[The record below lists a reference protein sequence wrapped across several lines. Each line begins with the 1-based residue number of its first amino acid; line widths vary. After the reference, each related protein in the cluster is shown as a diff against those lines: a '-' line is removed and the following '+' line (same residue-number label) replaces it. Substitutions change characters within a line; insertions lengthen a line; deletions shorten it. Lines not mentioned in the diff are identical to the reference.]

1 MSLRKSLLNIFLHV
15 IAKSTFLTY
24 TTLILIRKNKMAL
37 ILKSKSIYYND
48 VNLVA
53 QPCKV
58 KSRKDIPVELNRIIV
73 SPMEAIVGKEFALK
87 ANQLGLT
94 VCLHRFC
101 SIEEQVEIYN
111 SLPNKNNLFV
121 SIGLNDWDRV
131 DALAEAGADS
141 WLIDTANGYMAVEI
155 RTCVEKLTERALVK
169 NLMMGNVHSER
180 GFQMLSQIAYDKSFP
195 KFIRVG
201 IAGGSPCA
209 TNDSTGYNRG
219 PITEIMEID
228 ESNPW
233 DPTSD
238 QIFISR
244 KPFIIA
250 DGGIKN
256 SGYAAKA
263 FGAGADYVMM
273 GGYFAK
279 AFEAETHQRGDGTYW
294 GGASHKQQILSTG
307 KVYRHSEGKEVPI
320 SDELRPLEA
329 LVDELWGG
337 ISSAVSYSGYETL
350 SGFISNGVFEL
361 KQNSLPPRRG

>member
-1 MSLRKSLLNIFLHV
+1 
-15 IAKSTFLTY
+15 
-24 TTLILIRKNKMAL
+24 MAE
-37 ILKSKSIYYND
+37 ILKTKSIYYND

-73 SPMEAIVGKEFALK
+73 SPMEAIVGKTFALK
-87 ANQLGLT
+87 ANELGLT

-101 SIEEQVEIYN
+101 SIEEQVELYN
-111 SLPNKNNLFV
+111 SLPYKYNVFV

-131 DALAEAGADS
+131 KALKDAGADK
-141 WLIDTANGYMAVEI
+141 WLIDMANGYMHKEI
-155 RTCVEKLTERALVK
+155 SECVNKLAEQAPIYD
-169 NLMMGNVHSER
+169 LMMGNVHTAE
-180 GFQMLSQIAYDKSFP
+180 GFQLLSGIKPDVKMEKY
-195 KFIRVG
+195 IRVG

-219 PITEIMEID
+219 PITEIMEIEECTYD
-228 ESNPW
+228 SG
-233 DPTSD
+233 
-238 QIFISR
+238 
-244 KPFIIA
+244 PFIIA

-273 GGYFAK
+273 GGYFSK
-279 AFEAETHQRGDGTYW
+279 AFEAETHVRGDGHYW

-307 KVYRHSEGKEVPI
+307 KVYRHSEGKEIPI
-320 SDELRPLEA
+320 LDELSPLET

-337 ISSAVSYSGYETL
+337 ISSAVSYSGCDTL
-350 SGFISNGVFEL
+350 ENFIGNGVFEL
-361 KQNSLPPRRG
+361 KQNSLPPKR

>member
-1 MSLRKSLLNIFLHV
+1 
-15 IAKSTFLTY
+15 
-24 TTLILIRKNKMAL
+24 MAQ

-58 KSRKDIPVELNRIIV
+58 KSRKDIPIELNRIIV
-73 SPMEAIVGKEFALK
+73 SPMEAIVGKTFASK

-94 VCLHRFC
+94 LCLHRFC
-101 SIEEQVEIYN
+101 SIEEQINLYDT
-111 SLPNKNNLFV
+111 LTNKKNVFV
-121 SIGLNDWDRV
+121 SIGLNDWERV
-131 DALAEAGADS
+131 EALAEMGATS
-141 WLIDTANGYMAVEI
+141 WLIDMANGYMTKEI
-155 RTCVEKLTERALVK
+155 NECVSKLSDLTRID

-180 GFQMLSQIAYDKSFP
+180 GFQMLANVALDKSFS
-195 KFIRVG
+195 KYVRVG

-228 ESNPW
+228 NSNPW
-233 DPTSD
+233 DPISD
-238 QIFISR
+238 KLYPNR

-320 SDELRPLEA
+320 SDELKPLEA

-350 SGFISNGVFEL
+350 SGFIGNGVFEI
-361 KQNSLPPRRG
+361 KQNSLPPRRS

>member
-1 MSLRKSLLNIFLHV
+1 M
-15 IAKSTFLTY
+15 AK
-24 TTLILIRKNKMAL
+24 

-48 VNLVA
+48 VNLIA

-58 KSRKDIPVELNRIIV
+58 RSRRDIPVELNRIIV
-73 SPMEAIVGKEFALK
+73 SPMEAIVGKTFALK
-87 ANQLGLT
+87 ANELGLT

-101 SIEEQVEIYN
+101 SISEQVELYN
-111 SLPNKNNLFV
+111 SLPNKDNVFV

-131 DALAEAGADS
+131 DALAEIGATS
-141 WLIDTANGYMAVEI
+141 WLIDMANGYMTKEI
-155 RTCVEKLTERALVK
+155 DECVINLSERARIQH
-169 NLMMGNVHSER
+169 LMMGNVHSEY
-180 GFQMLSQIAYDKSFP
+180 GFQLLANVACGKSF
-195 KFIRVG
+195 KRFVRVG

-228 ESNPW
+228 EHNPW
-233 DPTSD
+233 DSTSD
-238 QIFISR
+238 AIYMR
-244 KPFIIA
+244 DKPFIIA

-256 SGYAAKA
+256 AGYAAKA

-273 GGYFAK
+273 GGYFAR
-279 AFEAETHQRGDGTYW
+279 AFEAETHVRGDGHYW

-320 SDELRPLEA
+320 LDELRPLET

-337 ISSAVSYSGYETL
+337 ISSAVSYSGCKTL
-350 SGFISNGVFEL
+350 GEFIGNGVFEL
-361 KQNSLPPRRG
+361 KENSLPPKR

>member
-1 MSLRKSLLNIFLHV
+1 
-15 IAKSTFLTY
+15 
-24 TTLILIRKNKMAL
+24 MAQ
-37 ILKSKSIYYND
+37 ILKTKSIYYND
-48 VNLVA
+48 VNLIA

-73 SPMEAIVGKEFALK
+73 SPMEAILGKTFALK

-94 VCLHRFC
+94 ICLHRFC
-101 SIEEQVEIYN
+101 SVKEQVELFN
-111 SLPNKNNLFV
+111 SLPNQENVFV

-131 DALAEAGADS
+131 EQLAEIGATN
-141 WLIDTANGYMAVEI
+141 WLIDMANGYMAKQIEE
-155 RTCVEKLTERALVK
+155 CVSKLSERACITK
-169 NLMMGNVHSER
+169 LMVGNVHSEY
-180 GFQMLSQIAYDKSFP
+180 GFQMLANIHLDKTFT
-195 KFIRVG
+195 KFVRVG

-219 PITEIMEID
+219 PITEIMEI
-228 ESNPW
+228 EQSNPW

-238 QIFISR
+238 VIFVKR
-244 KPFIIA
+244 KPYIVA

-279 AFEAETHQRGDGTYW
+279 AFEAETHVRGDGHYW

-307 KVYRHSEGKEVPI
+307 KVYRHSEGKEVAI
-320 SDELRPLEA
+320 LDELAPLET

-337 ISSAVSYSGYETL
+337 ISSAVSYSGYDTL
-350 SGFISNGVFEL
+350 TNFIGNGVFEI
-361 KQNSLPPRRG
+361 KQNSLPPRR

>member
-1 MSLRKSLLNIFLHV
+1 
-15 IAKSTFLTY
+15 
-24 TTLILIRKNKMAL
+24 MAQ
-37 ILKSKSIYYND
+37 ILKTKSIYYND

-73 SPMEAIVGKEFALK
+73 SPMEAIVGKSFALK

-101 SIEEQVEIYN
+101 SIEEQVELYN
-111 SLPNKNNLFV
+111 SLPYKANVFV

-131 DALAEAGADS
+131 KALKDAGADK
-141 WLIDTANGYMAVEI
+141 WLIDMANGYMHKEI
-155 RTCVEKLTERALVK
+155 DECVNKLAEQAPIYD
-169 NLMMGNVHSER
+169 LMLGNVHTAL
-180 GFQMLSQIAYDKSFP
+180 GFQLLSRIKPNWKHDKY
-195 KFIRVG
+195 IRVG

-219 PITEIMEID
+219 PITELIEID
-228 ESNPW
+228 ECTPW

-238 QIFISR
+238 EVFLKR

-256 SGYAAKA
+256 AGYASKA

-273 GGYFAK
+273 GGYFAL
-279 AFEAETHQRGDGTYW
+279 ALEAETHVRGDGHYW

-307 KVYRHSEGKEVPI
+307 KAYRHSEGKEVPI
-320 SDELRPLEA
+320 LDELRPLES

-361 KQNSLPPRRG
+361 KQNSLPPRR

>member
-1 MSLRKSLLNIFLHV
+1 
-15 IAKSTFLTY
+15 
-24 TTLILIRKNKMAL
+24 MAE

-73 SPMEAIVGKEFALK
+73 SPMEAIVGKEFAVK

-101 SIEEQVEIYN
+101 SIEEQVELYN
-111 SLPNKNNLFV
+111 SLPCPRTAFS

-131 DALAEAGADS
+131 RELSKAGVTA
-141 WLIDTANGYMAVEI
+141 WLIDMANGYMHNEI
-155 RTCVEKLTERALVK
+155 KECVERLSNEA
-169 NLMMGNVHSER
+169 NIEHLMMGNVHSER
-180 GFQMLSQIAYDKSFP
+180 GFELLSGISSNKSY
-195 KFIRVG
+195 KEYIRVG

-219 PITEIMEID
+219 PITEIMEI
-228 ESNPW
+228 EQYNLW
-233 DPTSD
+233 DSTSD
-238 QIFISR
+238 AIYMKN

-256 SGYAAKA
+256 AGYASKA

-273 GGYFAK
+273 GGYFAR
-279 AFEAETHQRGDGTYW
+279 AFEAETHVRGDGHYW

-320 SDELRPLEA
+320 LDELRPLEA

-337 ISSAVSYSGYETL
+337 ISSAVSYSGYDTL
-350 SGFISNGVFEL
+350 SKFIGNGVFEI
-361 KQNSLPPRRG
+361 KQNSLPPKR

>member
-1 MSLRKSLLNIFLHV
+1 M
-15 IAKSTFLTY
+15 AK
-24 TTLILIRKNKMAL
+24 

-48 VNLVA
+48 VNLIA

-58 KSRKDIPVELNRIIV
+58 RSRRDIPVELNRIIV
-73 SPMEAIVGKEFALK
+73 SPMEAIVGKTFALK
-87 ANQLGLT
+87 ANELGLT

-101 SIEEQVEIYN
+101 SIAEQVELYN
-111 SLPNKNNLFV
+111 SLPNKDNVFV

-131 DALAEAGADS
+131 DALAEIGATS
-141 WLIDTANGYMAVEI
+141 WLIDMANGYMAKEI
-155 RTCVEKLTERALVK
+155 DECVINLSERARIQH
-169 NLMMGNVHSER
+169 LMMGNVHSEY
-180 GFQMLSQIAYDKSFP
+180 GFQLLANVACGKSF
-195 KFIRVG
+195 KRLVRVG

-228 ESNPW
+228 EHNPW
-233 DPTSD
+233 DSTSD
-238 QIFISR
+238 AIFMR
-244 KPFIIA
+244 DKPSIIA

-256 SGYAAKA
+256 AGYAAKA

-273 GGYFAK
+273 GGYFAR
-279 AFEAETHQRGDGTYW
+279 AFEAETHLRGDGHYW

-320 SDELRPLEA
+320 LDELRPLET

-337 ISSAVSYSGYETL
+337 ISSAVSYSGCKTL
-350 SGFISNGVFEL
+350 SEFIGNGVFEL
-361 KQNSLPPRRG
+361 KENSLPPKR

>member
-1 MSLRKSLLNIFLHV
+1 
-15 IAKSTFLTY
+15 
-24 TTLILIRKNKMAL
+24 MAQ

-58 KSRKDIPVELNRIIV
+58 KSRKDIPVELNKIIV
-73 SPMEAIVGKEFALK
+73 SPMEAIVGKTFASK

-94 VCLHRFC
+94 LCLHRFC
-101 SIEEQVEIYN
+101 SIEEQINLYDT
-111 SLPNKNNLFV
+111 LTNKKNVFV
-121 SIGLNDWDRV
+121 SIGLNDWERV
-131 DALAEAGADS
+131 EALAEMGATS
-141 WLIDTANGYMAVEI
+141 WLIDMANGYMTKEI
-155 RTCVEKLTERALVK
+155 NECVSKLSDLTRID

-180 GFQMLSQIAYDKSFP
+180 GFQMLANVALDKSFS
-195 KFIRVG
+195 KYVRVG

-228 ESNPW
+228 NSNPW
-233 DPTSD
+233 DPISD
-238 QIFISR
+238 KLYPNR

-320 SDELRPLEA
+320 SDELKPLEA

-350 SGFISNGVFEL
+350 SGFIGNGVFEI
-361 KQNSLPPRRG
+361 KQNSLPPRRS

>member
-1 MSLRKSLLNIFLHV
+1 
-15 IAKSTFLTY
+15 
-24 TTLILIRKNKMAL
+24 MAQ
-37 ILKSKSIYYND
+37 ILKTKSIYYND

-73 SPMEAIVGKEFALK
+73 SPMEAIVGKTFAIK
-87 ANQLGLT
+87 ANELGLT

-101 SIEEQVEIYN
+101 SIEEQVELYN
-111 SLPNKNNLFV
+111 SLPYKYNVFV

-131 DALAEAGADS
+131 KALKDAGADK
-141 WLIDTANGYMAVEI
+141 WLIDMANGYMHKEI
-155 RTCVEKLTERALVK
+155 TECVNKLAEQAPIYD
-169 NLMMGNVHSER
+169 LMLGNIHTAQ
-180 GFQMLSQIAYDKSFP
+180 GFQILTGIKSDL
-195 KFIRVG
+195 KMEKYIRVG

-219 PITEIMEID
+219 PITELMEID

-238 QIFISR
+238 QIFLNR

-256 SGYAAKA
+256 AGYASKA

-307 KVYRHSEGKEVPI
+307 KAYRHSEGKEVPI
-320 SDELRPLEA
+320 LDELRPLES

-361 KQNSLPPRRG
+361 KQNSLPPRR

>member
-1 MSLRKSLLNIFLHV
+1 
-15 IAKSTFLTY
+15 
-24 TTLILIRKNKMAL
+24 MAQ

-73 SPMEAIVGKEFALK
+73 SPMEAIVGKTFALK
-87 ANQLGLT
+87 ANELGLT
-94 VCLHRFC
+94 LCLHRFC
-101 SIEEQVEIYN
+101 SIEEQIELYN
-111 SLPNKNNLFV
+111 SLPNKKNVFV

-131 DALAEAGADS
+131 EALAEMGATS
-141 WLIDTANGYMAVEI
+141 WLIDMANGYMATEI
-155 RTCVEKLTERALVK
+155 RSCVEKLSEQASIED
-169 NLMMGNVHSER
+169 LMMGNVHSEY
-180 GFQMLSQIAYDKSFP
+180 GFQMLSQIVPEKSFA
-195 KFIRVG
+195 KYVRVG

-219 PITEIMEID
+219 PITEIMEIE

-238 QIFISR
+238 QLFFNR
-244 KPFIIA
+244 KPYIIA

-320 SDELRPLEA
+320 SDELRPLEV

-350 SGFISNGVFEL
+350 SGFIGNGVFEI
-361 KQNSLPPRRG
+361 KQNSLPPRRS

>member
-1 MSLRKSLLNIFLHV
+1 
-15 IAKSTFLTY
+15 
-24 TTLILIRKNKMAL
+24 MAE
-37 ILKSKSIYYND
+37 ILKTKSIYYND

-58 KSRKDIPVELNRIIV
+58 KSRKDIPVELYRIIV
-73 SPMEAIVGKEFALK
+73 SPMEAIVGKTFALK
-87 ANQLGLT
+87 ANELGLT

-101 SIEEQVEIYN
+101 SIEQQVELFN
-111 SLPNKNNLFV
+111 SLPNKRNVFV

-131 DALAEAGADS
+131 DALAEAGATS
-141 WLIDTANGYMAVEI
+141 WLIDMANGYMAREI
-155 RTCVEKLTERALVK
+155 NDCVIKLSERASIHD
-169 NLMMGNVHSER
+169 LMMGNVHSER
-180 GFQMLSQIAYDKSFP
+180 GFQMLSAITTNSPFMRY
-195 KFIRVG
+195 IRVG

-228 ESNPW
+228 QSNPW
-233 DPTSD
+233 EPFLDH
-238 QIFISR
+238 R
-244 KPFIIA
+244 LKPFIIA

-279 AFEAETHQRGDGTYW
+279 ALEAETHQRGDGTYW
-294 GGASHKQQILSTG
+294 GGASHKQQMLSTG

-320 SDELRPLEA
+320 LDELRPLED
-329 LVDELWGG
+329 LVSELWGG
-337 ISSAVSYSGYETL
+337 ISSAVSYSGCSTL
-350 SGFISNGVFEL
+350 KDFIGNGVFEI

>member
-1 MSLRKSLLNIFLHV
+1 
-15 IAKSTFLTY
+15 
-24 TTLILIRKNKMAL
+24 MAR
-37 ILKSKSIYYND
+37 ILKTKSIYYND

-73 SPMEAIVGKEFALK
+73 SPMEAIIGKTFAMK
-87 ANQLGLT
+87 ANELGLT
-94 VCLHRFC
+94 LCLHRFC
-101 SIEEQVEIYN
+101 SIDEQVELYN
-111 SLPNKNNLFV
+111 SLPNKKNVFV
-121 SIGLNDWDRV
+121 SIGLNDWKRV
-131 DALAEAGADS
+131 EAFAELGADS
-141 WLIDTANGYMAVEI
+141 WLIDMANGYMNKEI
-155 RTCVEKLTERALVK
+155 QDCVSELSNQAFISK
-169 NLMMGNVHSER
+169 LMMGNVHSER
-180 GFQMLSQIAYDKSFP
+180 GFQMLAQIVPEKSFP
-195 KFIRVG
+195 RYIRVG

-238 QIFISR
+238 QVFLNR

-256 SGYAAKA
+256 AGYAAKA

-273 GGYFAK
+273 GGYFAR
-279 AFEAETHQRGDGTYW
+279 AFEAETHVIGDGYYW

-307 KVYRHSEGKEVPI
+307 KAYRHSEGKEVPI
-320 SDELRPLEA
+320 LDELSSLQT

-337 ISSAVSYSGYETL
+337 ISSAVSYGGYDTL
-350 SGFISNGVFEL
+350 TNFIGNGVFEI

>member
-1 MSLRKSLLNIFLHV
+1 
-15 IAKSTFLTY
+15 
-24 TTLILIRKNKMAL
+24 MAQ
-37 ILKSKSIYYND
+37 ILKTKSIYYND

-58 KSRKDIPVELNRIIV
+58 KSRKDIPVELNRVIV
-73 SPMEAIVGKEFALK
+73 SPMEAIVGKTFALK

-101 SIEEQVEIYN
+101 SIEEQVALFKK
-111 SLPNKNNLFV
+111 LPTKQNVVV

-131 DALAEAGADS
+131 KALAEFGADK
-141 WLIDTANGYMAVEI
+141 WLIDMANGYMHNEI
-155 RTCVEKLTERALVK
+155 QECVDKLSDVAPVYD
-169 NLMMGNVHSER
+169 LMLGNVHTER
-180 GFQMLSQIAYDKSFP
+180 GFQLLSNIKSKHKHDKY
-195 KFIRVG
+195 IRIG

-219 PITEIMEID
+219 PISEIMEID
-228 ESNPW
+228 QSSFL
-233 DPTSD
+233 DPIHYS
-238 QIFISR
+238 SSEN
-244 KPFIIA
+244 KPYIIA

-279 AFEAETHQRGDGTYW
+279 AFEAETHVRGDGYYW

-307 KVYRHSEGKEVPI
+307 KAYRHSEGKEVPI
-320 SDELRPLEA
+320 IDELSPLET
-329 LVDELWGG
+329 LVSELWGG
-337 ISSAVSYSGYETL
+337 ISSAVSYGGCSNLTE
-350 SGFISNGVFEL
+350 FIGNGVFEL
-361 KQNSLPPRRG
+361 KHNSLPPRRG

>member
-1 MSLRKSLLNIFLHV
+1 
-15 IAKSTFLTY
+15 
-24 TTLILIRKNKMAL
+24 MAQ

-48 VNLVA
+48 VNLIA

-94 VCLHRFC
+94 LCLHRFC
-101 SIEEQVEIYN
+101 SVEEQVELYN
-111 SLPNKNNLFV
+111 SLPNNANVFV

-131 DALAEAGADS
+131 EQLAEIGATS
-141 WLIDTANGYMAVEI
+141 WLIDMANGYMTKEI
-155 RTCVEKLTERALVK
+155 DECVSKLSDRARIE
-169 NLMMGNVHSER
+169 NLMMGNVHSEY
-180 GFQMLSQIAYDKSFP
+180 GFQLLSNVAFGKSFN
-195 KFIRVG
+195 KFVRVG

-219 PITEIMEID
+219 PITEIMEI
-228 ESNPW
+228 EQSNPW

-238 QIFISR
+238 AIFLKNEPYIV
-244 KPFIIA
+244 A

-256 SGYAAKA
+256 AGYASKA

-279 AFEAETHQRGDGTYW
+279 AFEAETHVRGDGHYW

-320 SDELRPLEA
+320 LDELLPLER

-337 ISSAVSYSGYETL
+337 ISSAVSYGGYDTL
-350 SGFISNGVFEL
+350 TNFIGNGVFEL
-361 KQNSLPPRRG
+361 KQNSLPPRR

>member
-1 MSLRKSLLNIFLHV
+1 M
-15 IAKSTFLTY
+15 AK
-24 TTLILIRKNKMAL
+24 
-37 ILKSKSIYYND
+37 ILKTKSIYYND

-73 SPMEAIVGKEFALK
+73 SPMEAIVGKTFTLK
-87 ANQLGLT
+87 ANELGLT
-94 VCLHRFC
+94 ICLHRFC
-101 SIEEQVEIYN
+101 SVEEQVDLFN
-111 SLPNKNNLFV
+111 KLPNKANVFV
-121 SIGLNDWDRV
+121 SIGLNDWERV
-131 DALAEAGADS
+131 QQLKDAGADK
-141 WLIDTANGYMAVEI
+141 WLIDTANGYMHNEI
-155 RTCVEKLTERALVK
+155 QKCVDKLSDVASVYD
-169 NLMMGNVHSER
+169 LMLGNVHTEK
-180 GFQMLSQIAYDKSFP
+180 GFQLLSDIKSKYKHDKY
-195 KFIRVG
+195 IRVG

-219 PITEIMEID
+219 PITEIMEI
-228 ESNPW
+228 EECSPY
-233 DPTSD
+233 DP
-238 QIFISR
+238 

-256 SGYAAKA
+256 AGYAAKA

-273 GGYFAK
+273 GGYFAR
-279 AFEAETHQRGDGTYW
+279 ALEAETHIRGDGHYW

-307 KVYRHSEGKEVPI
+307 KVYRHSEGKEVQI

-337 ISSAVSYSGYETL
+337 ISSAVSYSGYDTL
-350 SGFISNGVFEL
+350 ENFIGNGVFEI

>member
-1 MSLRKSLLNIFLHV
+1 
-15 IAKSTFLTY
+15 
-24 TTLILIRKNKMAL
+24 MAQ

-73 SPMEAIVGKEFALK
+73 SPMEAIVGKTFAHK
-87 ANQLGLT
+87 ANELGLT
-94 VCLHRFC
+94 LCLHRFC
-101 SIEEQVEIYN
+101 SIEEQLELYN
-111 SLPNKNNLFV
+111 SLPDKKNVFV

-131 DALAEAGADS
+131 EALGEIGATS
-141 WLIDTANGYMAVEI
+141 WLIDMANGYMTKEI
-155 RTCVEKLTERALVK
+155 NECVSKLSEQACID

-180 GFQMLSQIAYDKSFP
+180 GFQMLANVALDKSFS
-195 KFIRVG
+195 KYVRVG

-228 ESNPW
+228 DSNPW
-233 DPTSD
+233 DPISD
-238 QIFISR
+238 KLYPNR

-320 SDELRPLEA
+320 NDELRPLEA

-361 KQNSLPPRRG
+361 KQNSLPPKR

>member
-1 MSLRKSLLNIFLHV
+1 
-15 IAKSTFLTY
+15 
-24 TTLILIRKNKMAL
+24 MAQ
-37 ILKSKSIYYND
+37 ILKTKSIYYND

-58 KSRKDIPVELNRIIV
+58 RSRKDIPVELDRIIV
-73 SPMEAIVGKEFALK
+73 SPMEAIVGKTFAIK
-87 ANQLGLT
+87 ANELGLT

-101 SIEEQVEIYN
+101 SVEEQVELFN
-111 SLPNKNNLFV
+111 SLPNKANVFV

-131 DALAEAGADS
+131 QQLKDAGADK
-141 WLIDTANGYMAVEI
+141 WLIDTANGYMHNEI
-155 RTCVEKLTERALVK
+155 QKCVDKLSDVASVYD
-169 NLMMGNVHSER
+169 LMLGNVHTEK
-180 GFQMLSQIAYDKSFP
+180 GFQLLSDIKSKYKHDKY
-195 KFIRVG
+195 IRVG

-219 PITEIMEID
+219 PITEIMEI
-228 ESNPW
+228 EECSPY
-233 DPTSD
+233 DP
-238 QIFISR
+238 

-256 SGYAAKA
+256 AGYAAKA

-273 GGYFAK
+273 GGYFAR
-279 AFEAETHQRGDGTYW
+279 ALEAETHIRGDGHYW

-307 KVYRHSEGKEVPI
+307 KVYRHSEGKEVQI

-337 ISSAVSYSGYETL
+337 ISSAVSYSGYDTL
-350 SGFISNGVFEL
+350 ENFIGNGVFEI

>member
-1 MSLRKSLLNIFLHV
+1 
-15 IAKSTFLTY
+15 
-24 TTLILIRKNKMAL
+24 MAE
-37 ILKSKSIYYND
+37 ILKTKSIYYND

-73 SPMEAIVGKEFALK
+73 SPMEAIIGKTFATK
-87 ANQLGLT
+87 ANELGLT
-94 VCLHRFC
+94 LCLHRFC
-101 SIEEQVEIYN
+101 SIDEQVELYN
-111 SLPNKNNLFV
+111 SLPNNKNVFV
-121 SIGLNDWDRV
+121 SIGLNDWNRV
-131 DALAEAGADS
+131 EKLAEAGATS
-141 WLIDTANGYMAVEI
+141 WLIDMANGYMSKEI
-155 RTCVEKLTERALVK
+155 NECVSKLSDQARID

-180 GFQMLSQIAYDKSFP
+180 GFQMLANTAIVKSFSRYV
-195 KFIRVG
+195 RVG

-238 QIFISR
+238 QVFLNR
-244 KPFIIA
+244 KPFIVA

-320 SDELRPLEA
+320 ADELRPLEA

-337 ISSAVSYSGYETL
+337 ISSAVSYGGYKTL
-350 SGFISNGVFEL
+350 SDFISNGVFEL
-361 KQNSLPPRRG
+361 KQNSLPPKR

>member
-1 MSLRKSLLNIFLHV
+1 MAQFL
-15 IAKSTFLTY
+15 KT
-24 TTLILIRKNKMAL
+24 
-37 ILKSKSIYYND
+37 KSIYYND

-73 SPMEAIVGKEFALK
+73 SPMEAIVGKTFALK
-87 ANQLGLT
+87 ANELGLT

-101 SIEEQVEIYN
+101 SIAEQVELYN
-111 SLPNKNNLFV
+111 SLPNKDNVFV

-131 DALAEAGADS
+131 DALAEIGATS
-141 WLIDTANGYMAVEI
+141 WLIDMANGYMSKEI
-155 RTCVEKLTERALVK
+155 DECVLNLSERARIQD
-169 NLMMGNVHSER
+169 LMMGNVHSEY
-180 GFQMLSQIAYDKSFP
+180 GFQMLANVAYDKSFK
-195 KFIRVG
+195 KFVRVG

-228 ESNPW
+228 EHNPW
-233 DPTSD
+233 DSASD
-238 QIFISR
+238 AIYMR
-244 KPFIIA
+244 DKPFIIA

-256 SGYAAKA
+256 AGYAAKA

-273 GGYFAK
+273 GGYFAR
-279 AFEAETHQRGDGTYW
+279 AFEAETHLRGDGHYW

-320 SDELRPLEA
+320 LDELRPLET

-337 ISSAVSYSGYETL
+337 ISSAVSYSGCKTL
-350 SGFISNGVFEL
+350 SEFIGNGVFEL
-361 KQNSLPPRRG
+361 KENSLPPKR

>member
-1 MSLRKSLLNIFLHV
+1 
-15 IAKSTFLTY
+15 
-24 TTLILIRKNKMAL
+24 MAQ

-73 SPMEAIVGKEFALK
+73 SPMEAIVGKTFALK
-87 ANQLGLT
+87 ANELGLT

-101 SIEEQVEIYN
+101 SIKEQVELYN
-111 SLPNKNNLFV
+111 SLPNKRNVFV

-131 DALAEAGADS
+131 EALAEAGADS
-141 WLIDTANGYMAVEI
+141 WLIDMANGYMATEI
-155 RTCVEKLTERALVK
+155 RSCVEKLTDQASVS

-180 GFQMLSQIAYDKSFP
+180 GFQMLSQIAPDKSFS
-195 KFIRVG
+195 KFVRVG

-219 PITEIMEID
+219 PITEIMEIE

-238 QIFISR
+238 QVFLNR
-244 KPFIIA
+244 KPYIIA

-273 GGYFAK
+273 GGYFSK
-279 AFEAETHQRGDGTYW
+279 ALEAETHQIGDGTYW

-307 KVYRHSEGKEVPI
+307 KAYRHSEGKEVPVL
-320 SDELRPLEA
+320 DELSPLET
-329 LVDELWGG
+329 LVNELWGG
-337 ISSAVSYSGYETL
+337 ISSAVSYGGYDTL
-350 SGFISNGVFEL
+350 TNFIGNGVFEI

>member
-1 MSLRKSLLNIFLHV
+1 
-15 IAKSTFLTY
+15 
-24 TTLILIRKNKMAL
+24 MAQ
-37 ILKSKSIYYND
+37 ILKTKSIYYND

-58 KSRKDIPVELNRIIV
+58 KSRKDIPVELNRVIV
-73 SPMEAIVGKEFALK
+73 SPMEAIVGKTFALK
-87 ANQLGLT
+87 ANELGLT

-101 SIEEQVEIYN
+101 SISEQVELYN
-111 SLPNKNNLFV
+111 SLPNQENVFV

-131 DALAEAGADS
+131 EQLSEIGATS
-141 WLIDTANGYMAVEI
+141 WLIDMANGYMAKEI
-155 RTCVEKLTERALVK
+155 DECVSKLSDRARIT
-169 NLMMGNVHSER
+169 NLMMGNVHSEY
-180 GFQMLSQIAYDKSFP
+180 GFQMLANVAYDKSFK
-195 KFIRVG
+195 KFVRVG

-228 ESNPW
+228 EHNPW
-233 DPTSD
+233 DSTSD
-238 QIFISR
+238 AIFMKD

-273 GGYFAK
+273 GGYFVRAL
-279 AFEAETHQRGDGTYW
+279 EAETHVIGDGYYW
-294 GGASHKQQILSTG
+294 GGASHKQQINQTG
-307 KVYRHSEGKEVPI
+307 NIYRHSEGKEVPI
-320 SDELRPLEA
+320 LDILKPLKV

-337 ISSAVSYSGYETL
+337 IASAVSYSGYESLTD
-350 SGFISNGVFEL
+350 FIGNGVFEI

>member
-1 MSLRKSLLNIFLHV
+1 
-15 IAKSTFLTY
+15 
-24 TTLILIRKNKMAL
+24 MAE

-73 SPMEAIVGKEFALK
+73 SPMEAIVGKTFALK
-87 ANQLGLT
+87 ANELGLT
-94 VCLHRFC
+94 ICLHRFC
-101 SIEEQVEIYN
+101 SVKEQVELFN
-111 SLPNKNNLFV
+111 SLPNQENVFV
-121 SIGLNDWDRV
+121 SVGLNDWDRV
-131 DALAEAGADS
+131 EQLAEIGATN
-141 WLIDTANGYMAVEI
+141 WLIDMANGYMAKQIDE
-155 RTCVEKLTERALVK
+155 CVSKLSDRVRITK
-169 NLMMGNVHSER
+169 LMMGNVHSEY
-180 GFQMLSQIAYDKSFP
+180 GFQMLANIHLDKTFT
-195 KFIRVG
+195 KFVRVG

-219 PITEIMEID
+219 PITEIMEI
-228 ESNPW
+228 EQSNPW

-238 QIFISR
+238 AIFTKS
-244 KPFIIA
+244 KPYIVA

-263 FGAGADYVMM
+263 FAAGADYVMM

-279 AFEAETHQRGDGTYW
+279 SFEAETHVRGDGYYW

-307 KVYRHSEGKEVPI
+307 KAYRHSEGKEIPI
-320 SDELRPLEA
+320 LDELSPLNT

-337 ISSAVSYSGYETL
+337 LASAVSYGGYETL
-350 SGFISNGVFEL
+350 SKFIGNGVFEL
-361 KQNSLPPRRG
+361 KHNSLPPRRS

>member
-1 MSLRKSLLNIFLHV
+1 
-15 IAKSTFLTY
+15 
-24 TTLILIRKNKMAL
+24 MAQ
-37 ILKSKSIYYND
+37 ILKTKSIYYND

-73 SPMEAIVGKEFALK
+73 SPMEAIVGKSFALK

-101 SIEEQVEIYN
+101 SIEEQVELYN
-111 SLPNKNNLFV
+111 SLPYKANVFV

-131 DALAEAGADS
+131 KALSDAGADK
-141 WLIDTANGYMAVEI
+141 WLIDMANGYMHKEI
-155 RTCVEKLTERALVK
+155 TECVNKLAEQAAIYD
-169 NLMMGNVHSER
+169 LMLGNVHTEQ
-180 GFQMLSQIAYDKSFP
+180 GFQILSGIKPDTKMDKY
-195 KFIRVG
+195 IRVG

-219 PITEIMEID
+219 PITELIEID
-228 ESNPW
+228 ECSAF

-238 QIFISR
+238 LFFLNR

-256 SGYAAKA
+256 AGYASKA

-273 GGYFAK
+273 GGYFAR
-279 AFEAETHQRGDGTYW
+279 ALEAETHVRGDGHYW

-307 KVYRHSEGKEVPI
+307 KAYRHSEGKEVPI
-320 SDELRPLEA
+320 LDELRPLES

-350 SGFISNGVFEL
+350 SGFISNGVFEI
-361 KQNSLPPRRG
+361 KQNSLPPRR

>member
-1 MSLRKSLLNIFLHV
+1 
-15 IAKSTFLTY
+15 
-24 TTLILIRKNKMAL
+24 MAQ

-53 QPCKV
+53 QSCKV
-58 KSRKDIPVELNRIIV
+58 KSRKDIPVELSRIIV
-73 SPMEAIVGKEFALK
+73 APMEAIVGKTFALK
-87 ANQLGLT
+87 ANELGLSLA
-94 VCLHRFC
+94 LHRFC
-101 SIEEQVEIYN
+101 SIEEQVELYC
-111 SLPNKNNLFV
+111 SLPNKNNVFV

-131 DALAEAGADS
+131 EALAEVGADS
-141 WLIDTANGYMAVEI
+141 WLIDMANGYMATEI
-155 RTCVEKLTERALVK
+155 RSCVEKLADQAMIN

-180 GFQMLSQIAYDKSFP
+180 GFQMLSQITPDKSFA
-195 KFIRVG
+195 KFVRVG

-219 PITEIMEID
+219 PITEIMEIE

-233 DPTSD
+233 DPISD
-238 QIFISR
+238 QLYPNR

-273 GGYFAK
+273 GGYFAR
-279 AFEAETHQRGDGTYW
+279 AFEAETHVRGDGYYW

-320 SDELRPLEA
+320 LDQLSPLES

-337 ISSAVSYSGYETL
+337 ISSAISYSGYETL
-350 SGFISNGVFEL
+350 SGFIGNGVFEI
-361 KQNSLPPRRG
+361 KQNSLPPKR

>member
-1 MSLRKSLLNIFLHV
+1 
-15 IAKSTFLTY
+15 
-24 TTLILIRKNKMAL
+24 MAE

-73 SPMEAIVGKEFALK
+73 SPMEAIVGKEFAVK
-87 ANQLGLT
+87 ANKLGLT
-94 VCLHRFC
+94 ICLHRFC
-101 SIEEQVEIYN
+101 SIEEQVELYN
-111 SLPNKNNLFV
+111 SLPHPRTVFS

-131 DALAEAGADS
+131 RELSKAGVTA
-141 WLIDTANGYMAVEI
+141 WLIDMANGYMHNEI
-155 RTCVEKLTERALVK
+155 KECVERLSNEA
-169 NLMMGNVHSER
+169 NIEHLMMGNVHSVR
-180 GFQMLSQIAYDKSFP
+180 GFELLSGISSSKSH
-195 KFIRVG
+195 KEYIRVG

-219 PITEIMEID
+219 PITEIMEI
-228 ESNPW
+228 EQYNLW
-233 DPTSD
+233 DSTSD
-238 QIFISR
+238 ALYMR
-244 KPFIIA
+244 DKPFIIA

-256 SGYAAKA
+256 AGYASKA

-273 GGYFAK
+273 GGYFAR
-279 AFEAETHQRGDGTYW
+279 AFEAETHVRGDGHYW

-320 SDELRPLEA
+320 LDELRPLDA

-337 ISSAVSYSGYETL
+337 ISSAVSYSGYDTL
-350 SGFISNGVFEL
+350 SKFIGNGVFEL
-361 KQNSLPPRRG
+361 KQNSLPPKR